1 MWGRLSSACR
11 HCLASGGRFSR
22 GSLLSPEISLLCQ
35 YRRKPGDVQRVR
47 GTLRN
52 DGAATRSHGT
62 CAVPEEVGQLVLP
75 PPFSTCPEEPQPPPC
90 PPEQHPEI
98 TPMCTSLW
106 LQLEGLPGD
115 VPGTQEPSRGMPCRA
130 CAFAAKQVKKVLS
143 PRSGLAP
150 AAPGSPGSAGTL
162 PGTKDGAQG
171 PHPERSVPGWCH
183 KAALCPQ
190 GGRPRAGEPAPL
202 LGGTGARSSPFPWPP
217 HTQLPMPGTLGR
229 VTGVG

>member
-1 MWGRLSSACR
+1 
-11 HCLASGGRFSR
+11 
-22 GSLLSPEISLLCQ
+22 
-35 YRRKPGDVQRVR
+35 
-47 GTLRN
+47 
-52 DGAATRSHGT
+52 
-62 CAVPEEVGQLVLP
+62 
-75 PPFSTCPEEPQPPPC
+75 
-90 PPEQHPEI
+90 
-98 TPMCTSLW
+98 
-106 LQLEGLPGD
+106 
-115 VPGTQEPSRGMPCRA
+115 MPCRA

-217 HTQLPMPGTLGR
+217 HTQLPMPGILGR
-229 VTGVG
+229 VTGVGRAQRLPFWGVLLPKRAGSHGHVPPGCPAQWLSSSSKKLMLILLLLWVSTGFLRGTYAVSNILRGRDVAGSFTFSVLGPAG